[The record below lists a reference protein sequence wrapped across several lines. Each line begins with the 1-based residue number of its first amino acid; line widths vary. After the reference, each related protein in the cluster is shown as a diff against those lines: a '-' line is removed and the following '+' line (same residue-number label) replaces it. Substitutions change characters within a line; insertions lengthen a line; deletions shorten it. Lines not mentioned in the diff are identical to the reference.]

1 MTPEQVAVAAECL
14 NMDVDVAGGRAYDV
28 RDGIIRVS
36 SDIRGVGSVL
46 VGPDLS
52 VLFFASFISP
62 EEALDVW
69 ETGRRTPKESFAA
82 LHQTRNPPNK
92 ATEIPGP

>member
-1 MTPEQVAVAAECL
+1 MRDKQIAVAAQCL
-14 NMDVDVAGGRAYDV
+14 SLDLETAASRAYDV
-28 RDGIIRVS
+28 LDGIIRVS

-52 VLFFASFISP
+52 VLFFASSIGL

-69 ETGRRTPKESFAA
+69 QTGRRTPLKAFAA
-82 LHQTRNPPNK
+82 LHQLQAQDRASMKP
-92 ATEIPGP
+92 E

>member
-1 MTPEQVAVAAECL
+1 LNISPEVAAE
-14 NMDVDVAGGRAYDV
+14 RAYDV

-52 VLFFASFISP
+52 VLFFASYISP
-62 EEALDVW
+62 DQALDAW
-69 ETGRRTPKESFAA
+69 SSGRRTPREAFAA
-82 LHQTRNPPNK
+82 LHQKN
-92 ATEIPGP
+92 E